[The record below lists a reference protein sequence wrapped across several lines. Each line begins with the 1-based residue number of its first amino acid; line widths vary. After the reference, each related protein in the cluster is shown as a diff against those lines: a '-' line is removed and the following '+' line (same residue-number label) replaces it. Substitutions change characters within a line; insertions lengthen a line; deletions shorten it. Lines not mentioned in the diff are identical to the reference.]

1 MVVLGVM
8 VGGALGALL
17 RYLTNITLQ
26 GAFAGSAY
34 AGFPLAT
41 LLVNVV
47 GSFLL
52 SFLVYW
58 GVPLSPTLRAAI
70 GTGLIGALT
79 TFSTFEVEIEGLW
92 RSGHVSQAA
101 LYGLGNL
108 VLGFGG
114 VLLGRFLAGRL
125 GGAV

>member
-17 RYLTNITLQ
+17 RHLTNVTLQ
-26 GAFAGSAY
+26 SALAGSAY

-58 GVPLSPTLRAAI
+58 GAPLSPTLRAAV
-70 GTGLIGALT
+70 GTGFIGALT

-92 RSGHVSQAA
+92 RNGHGLQAA
-101 LYGLGNL
+101 AYGLGNL
-108 VLGFGG
+108 ILGFGA
-114 VLLGRFLAGRL
+114 VLFGRFLAGRL